1 MSKNLV
7 IVESP
12 AKARTLARILGGT
25 YELKASMGHVRDLP
39 KSQLGVDLERD
50 FTPSYVVP
58 REKSKLVKE
67 LKTAAKDASTI
78 YLATDPDREGEAI
91 SWHLEELTKTNT
103 KKYRRVVF
111 HEITEE
117 AIKEAFKHPRDIDI
131 DLVNAQQARRV
142 LDRLVGYQISPLLWR
157 KVRRGLSAGR
167 VQSVALRIIV
177 DREREIGKF
186 VPVEYWSI
194 EAELRKNVAAEA
206 GVDSVAFRAILV
218 GLANGSKLN
227 VPNGE
232 KAAALK
238 ERLESATYAVDE
250 VKARTVNRQPPPP
263 FITSTLQQE
272 AWRKLRFTAEQTMAV
287 AQQLY
292 EGLTLGSEGSVG
304 LITYM
309 RTDSTHV
316 ARPALSEAREYIQ
329 EKYGNEYL
337 PSHARTFAI
346 TVKGAQEAHEA
357 IRPTRIHREPA
368 QVRDYLN
375 ANQLRLYDLI
385 WKRMVA
391 SQMAA
396 AVFDNVTVDVEARV
410 TEPRAAYLF
419 RTTSSVNKFQGFILV
434 YTEGRDT
441 EDEEK
446 DNRLPLLKDGDPL
459 DLLGLFSEQHFTQ
472 PPPRFTEATLIKTL
486 EQFGI
491 GRPSTYA
498 PIISTLRDREYI
510 AKFNGSLKPSDL
522 GMIVTD
528 LMVQYFPEIVDV
540 QFTARMENE
549 LDEIAEQKRQWV
561 GAVQDFYVP
570 FKVDLEKATTQM
582 DRVKLPDEV
591 VEETCPKCGKPLA
604 VKVGR
609 FGKFLAC
616 TGYPEC
622 KFTKS
627 FQIKTGVKCPKC
639 GVGELVQK
647 VNKKKKVFYGCS
659 NYPNC
664 DFATNYKPL
673 PQPCP
678 KCGSL
683 MTVFRDKWAKCT
695 KCNYRGKLPED

>member
-1 MSKNLV
+1 MKKSLV

-25 YELKASMGHVRDLP
+25 YELKASMGHIRDLP
-39 KSQLGVDLERD
+39 KSQLGVDVDNQFSPR
-50 FTPSYVVP
+50 YVVP
-58 REKSKLVKE
+58 KDKSKLVKE
-67 LKTAAKDASTI
+67 LKAAAKDASTI

-91 SWHLEELTKTNT
+91 SWHLAELTGDGKRF
-103 KKYRRVVF
+103 RRVVF

-117 AIKEAFKHPRDIDI
+117 AIQQAFKHPRDIDM

-142 LDRLVGYQISPLLWR
+142 LDRLVGYKISPLLWR

-177 DREREIGKF
+177 DREREIAKF

-194 EAELRKNVAAEA
+194 EAELAKKVREEA
-206 GVDSVAFRAILV
+206 PFRALLV
-218 GLANGSKLN
+218 GHLNGDKVELHDGSQAESLKSRLDR
-227 VPNGE
+227 
-232 KAAALK
+232 AAYSVLK
-238 ERLESATYAVDE
+238 
-250 VKARTVNRQPPPP
+250 VKTRTVNRQPPPP
-263 FITSTLQQE
+263 FITSTMQQE

-292 EGLTLGSEGSVG
+292 EGLNLGDEGSVG

-316 ARPALSEAREYIQ
+316 ARPALGEAREFIE
-329 EKYGNEYL
+329 EKYGKEYL
-337 PSHARTFAI
+337 PAHARTFAN

-368 QVRDYLN
+368 TVRQFLN
-375 ANQLRLYDLI
+375 NNQYRLYDLI

-396 AVFDNVTVDVEARV
+396 AVFDNVTVDVEAKCV
-410 TEPRAAYLF
+410 EPRANYLF
-419 RTTSSVNKFQGFILV
+419 RANSSANRFQGFILV
-434 YTEGRDT
+434 YTEGKDSD
-441 EDEEK
+441 DEEK
-446 DNRLPLLKDGDPL
+446 DSKLPALADGEAL
-459 DLLGLFSEQHFTQ
+459 DLLGIFAEQHFTQ

-498 PIISTLRDREYI
+498 PIISTLRDREYVG
-510 AKFNGSLKPSDL
+510 KLDGSLRPTDL
-522 GMIVTD
+522 GMIITD
-528 LMVQYFPEIVDV
+528 LLGEYFPDIVDV
-540 QFTARMENE
+540 QFTAKMENE
-549 LDEIAEQKRQWV
+549 LDEVAEQKRQWV
-561 GAVQDFYVP
+561 SAVQDFYAP
-570 FKVDLEKATTQM
+570 FQTSLDKASAEM
-582 DRVKLPDEV
+582 ERVKLPEEAIDES
-591 VEETCPKCGKPLA
+591 CPKCGKPLA
-604 VKVGR
+604 VKTGR
-609 FGKFLAC
+609 FGKFVAC

-627 FQIKTGVKCPKC
+627 FQIKTGAKCPKC
-639 GVGELVQK
+639 GTGDLLQRVS
-647 VNKKKKVFYGCS
+647 KKRRTFYGCS

-664 DFATNYKPL
+664 DFAINMKPL
-673 PQPCP
+673 PDPCP

-683 MTVFRDKWAKCT
+683 VTEYRGKSAKCT
-695 KCNYRGKLPED
+695 KCDYRAKLT